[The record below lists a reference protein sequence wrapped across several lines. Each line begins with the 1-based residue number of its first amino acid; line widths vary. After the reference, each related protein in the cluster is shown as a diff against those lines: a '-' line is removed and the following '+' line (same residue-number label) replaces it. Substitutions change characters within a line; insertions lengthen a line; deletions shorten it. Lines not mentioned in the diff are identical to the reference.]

1 MQSKVAKSVSDT
13 LMCRLTLLVTHLV
26 QQHPSPPSIDGHSH
40 EPCGI
45 SSSPERFS
53 KYFFRPVTC
62 LPTTALSLI
71 LFFSVS
77 CPGKGAA
84 GGASF
89 RICTQWC
96 RPGTNSKPRFS
107 WSHFPPWSHSHLC
120 EYRPPDFTSAPHS
133 LLRKTEMLMLRGPEG
148 LADVKMLRTAFGTC
162 WL

>member
-1 MQSKVAKSVSDT
+1 MQSPSQTHLCADSPYWPLTCSSSTPVRPPLTATPKSPVGSPPRQSVS
-13 LMCRLTLLVTHLV
+13 
-26 QQHPSPPSIDGHSH
+26 P
-40 EPCGI
+40 GI
-45 SSSPERFS
+45 SSN
-53 KYFFRPVTC
+53 PVTC

-107 WSHFPPWSHSHLC
+107 WSHFPPRSHSHLC
-120 EYRPPDFTSAPHS
+120 EDRPPDFTFAPHS
-133 LLRKTEMLMLRGPEG
+133 LLRKTEMLMLRGLEG
-148 LADVKMLRTAFGTC
+148 LVDVKMLRRAFGTC